1 MKDVWEIS
9 LLSLQLFR
17 KSKIIPKQNIDLK
30 IQAKEESI
38 QESKIVPN
46 SAGAVQITVLLS
58 TPLYSP

>member
-17 KSKIIPKQNIDLK
+17 KSKITPKQNIDLK
-30 IQAKEESI
+30 IQAKEKTI

-46 SAGAVQITVLLS
+46 SAGAVQITVLLR